1 MLLKVIGTL
10 RHAVHTYK
18 YLMPRAILRKII
30 VAFLLCLS
38 LVGCGTSDV
47 LIPDSSAPIYYG
59 TIDSVD
65 NVYDGDTIRDVAIL
79 IYPFH
84 SPILG
89 MSEAQLIIWPGIE
102 RRADGIYSI
111 TDIRIAGI
119 DTPERH
125 PIRGDRTDVSIQRE
139 KERAAAA
146 TDFLKQLLLDNS
158 EDDGTLGFII
168 QNPDLDKY
176 AGRTVA
182 DVICFKDGVP
192 TDVAEALL
200 EAGHAVVYD
209 GGIKTQDWGA
219 E

>member
-1 MLLKVIGTL
+1 
-10 RHAVHTYK
+10 
-18 YLMPRAILRKII
+18 MPCAILRRII
-30 VAFLLCLS
+30 LALLLCLS
-38 LVGCGTSDV
+38 LAGCGTSDV

-59 TIDSVD
+59 TIDSID
-65 NVYDGDTIRDVAIL
+65 AVYDGDTIRDVAIL

-84 SPILG
+84 SPTLG
-89 MSEAQLIIWPGIE
+89 MSEAQLILWPGIE

-119 DTPERH
+119 DTPEKR
-125 PIRGDRTDVSIQRE
+125 PIRGDRTEASIQRE
-139 KERAAAA
+139 KERAEAAM
-146 TDFLKQLLLDNS
+146 DFLKQLLIDNS
-158 EDDGTLGFII
+158 KDDGTLGFVV
-168 QNPDLDKY
+168 QNPELDKY

-182 DVICFKDGVP
+182 DVICFKDGVF

-209 GGIKTQDWGA
+209 GGTKTHDWGA

>member
-1 MLLKVIGTL
+1 
-10 RHAVHTYK
+10 
-18 YLMPRAILRKII
+18 MPCAILRRII
-30 VAFLLCLS
+30 LALLLCLS
-38 LVGCGTSDV
+38 LAGCGTSDV

-59 TIDSVD
+59 TIDSID
-65 NVYDGDTIRDVAIL
+65 AVYDGDTIRDVAIL

-84 SPILG
+84 SPTLG
-89 MSEAQLIIWPGIE
+89 MSEAQLTLWPGIE

-119 DTPERH
+119 DTPEKR
-125 PIRGDRTDVSIQRE
+125 PIRGDRTDASIRRE
-139 KERAAAA
+139 KERAEAA
-146 TDFLKQLLLDNS
+146 TDFLKQLLIDNS
-158 EDDGTLGFII
+158 KDDGTLGFVV
-168 QNPDLDKY
+168 QNPELDKY

-182 DVICFKDGVP
+182 DVICFKDGVS

-209 GGIKTQDWGA
+209 GGTKTHDWGA